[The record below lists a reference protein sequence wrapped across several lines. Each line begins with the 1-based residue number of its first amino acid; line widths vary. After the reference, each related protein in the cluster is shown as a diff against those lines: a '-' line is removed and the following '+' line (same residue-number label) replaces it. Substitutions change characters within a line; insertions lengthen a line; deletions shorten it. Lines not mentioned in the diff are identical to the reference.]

1 MRLSLASSLLQPADM
16 SNRFAFAF
24 FTLICG
30 SLAFDWL
37 ENEAKVVIFLGQ
49 QLLDLI
55 A

>member
-1 MRLSLASSLLQPADM
+1 M
-16 SNRFAFAF
+16 SNRFAFAL

-49 QLLDLI
+49 RLLDLI